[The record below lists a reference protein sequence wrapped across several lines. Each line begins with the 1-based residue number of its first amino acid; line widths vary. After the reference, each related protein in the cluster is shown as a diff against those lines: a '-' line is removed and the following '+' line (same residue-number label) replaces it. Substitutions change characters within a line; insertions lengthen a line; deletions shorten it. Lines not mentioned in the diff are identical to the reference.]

1 MTYWE
6 RAADAGYPRSPGLPV
21 SRSVSDANA
30 PGASPQLAV
39 AVSTLTQ
46 TAKQLLERVRPLWV
60 RGEVCDFK
68 AHRNGHWY
76 FCLRDATAQLRCVVW
91 SSDTRR
97 IPAPP
102 DEGMQVVA
110 YGQLSV
116 YPARGD
122 VQLQVSALEAEGDGL
137 YEKAKRR
144 TIAALQREGLLAPGR
159 KRALPARPRCVAV
172 VTSLDGAA
180 LHDVVA
186 VIRRRSP
193 AVQVVVVGARVQGDG
208 APESL
213 CLALDQVCRWG
224 RADIVIIGRGGG
236 LREDL
241 WAFNDERVARAVAA
255 CVSPTISAVGHEVD
269 VTVCDLVADLR
280 AATPSAAA
288 EAAVPV
294 AADDARRLRALAD
307 LMCDRARRRAVTSR
321 VRLEHAASNT
331 HTRALHH
338 VARQR
343 ARFRAAAG
351 QLDVLSPLV
360 TLSRGFAAARA
371 LDGTPLLSAAAFGV
385 GDPFD
390 LILRDGSV
398 RARTEHVRLA

>member
-1 MTYWE
+1 VTFWE
-6 RAADAGYPRSPGLPV
+6 REAGGVHQRSSGLAGPRSP
-21 SRSVSDANA
+21 SDAIV
-30 PGASPQLAV
+30 PGASPHNAV

-46 TAKQLLERVRPLWV
+46 TAKRLVERVRPLWV
-60 RGEVCDFK
+60 RGEVGDFK

-102 DEGMQVVA
+102 DDGMQVVA

-122 VQLQVSALEAEGDGL
+122 VQLQISALDAEGDGL

-144 TIAALQREGLLAPGR
+144 TIAALEREGLLAPER
-159 KRALPARPRCVAV
+159 KRALPLRPRCVAV

-186 VIRRRSP
+186 VISRRAP

-208 APESL
+208 APGEL
-213 CLALDQVCRWG
+213 CRALDQICRWG

-236 LREDL
+236 PRDDL

-255 CVSPTISAVGHEVD
+255 CVAPTISAVGHEVD

-288 EAAVPV
+288 EAAVTD

-307 LMCDRARRRAVTSR
+307 LMCDRARRRAVTCR
-321 VRLEHAASNT
+321 VRLEQAASHT

-338 VARQR
+338 MARQR
-343 ARFRAAAG
+343 ARFRTVAG
-351 QLDVLSPLV
+351 QLDALSPLV
-360 TLSRGFAAARA
+360 TLGRGFAAARS
-371 LDGTPLLSAAAFGV
+371 LDGTPLLGARDFTV
-385 GDPFD
+385 GKSFD
-390 LILRDGSV
+390 LVLRDGSIC
-398 RARTEHVRLA
+398 ARTEQVRPS